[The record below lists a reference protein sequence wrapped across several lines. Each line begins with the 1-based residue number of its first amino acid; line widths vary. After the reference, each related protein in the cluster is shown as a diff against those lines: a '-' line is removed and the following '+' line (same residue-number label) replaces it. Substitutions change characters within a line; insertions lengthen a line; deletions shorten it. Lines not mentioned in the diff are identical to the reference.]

1 MTCTGT
7 LLFTLLLVYRQWYL
21 MTCESFIIRITW
33 FTTSKKS
40 AHVELGLNVQ
50 NFHWHVFPM
59 PISVSDTH
67 GPFTLRDTHEPI
79 APDTEITEKNYNL
92 ICCSEKIWNLRNNMN
107 SMSLCSM
114 PAQKRYTSRQWTL
127 WGQCK

>member
-1 MTCTGT
+1 MV
-7 LLFTLLLVYRQWYL
+7 L
-21 MTCESFIIRITW
+21 ITW

-40 AHVELGLNVQ
+40 AHVEFGLNVQ

-79 APDTEITEKNYNL
+79 APDTEIRERQLTSYVTLTNSETEV
-92 ICCSEKIWNLRNNMN
+92 IKI
-107 SMSLCSM
+107 
-114 PAQKRYTSRQWTL
+114 AVT
-127 WGQCK
+127 